1 MASPLNALHMK
12 ASDSC
17 KNQVT
22 LEFCMKINEKRRNK
36 MIPNKITTITLLLV
50 FAGLGPIPGAYA
62 DDQRARVIMEKVDA
76 RDDGDNQT
84 ADMEMI
90 LIDKRG
96 SQRVRKIATFSKDK
110 DADELRLMFFQHP
123 ADVKDT
129 SFLTYDYDDPD
140 KDDDQWLY
148 LPALRKTKRIASS
161 DKSGSF
167 MGSDLNYS
175 DMTDRN
181 LADYDFTLKK
191 EMEVKGVK
199 TWLIES
205 IPRSKKVIK
214 ETGYKKSLII
224 VRQDNYVVI
233 RAVNWVKDGG
243 YLKYVDVR
251 RLQRIDG
258 IWVATETHV
267 TKKKDKKT
275 VHKTILKL
283 NNVKF
288 NQKLDYALFTVR
300 RMEKGL

>member
-1 MASPLNALHMK
+1 MRTNKKIGKDPTANKALTCLLSL
-12 ASDSC
+12 AA
-17 KNQVT
+17 
-22 LEFCMKINEKRRNK
+22 LI
-36 MIPNKITTITLLLV
+36 LLV
-50 FAGLGPIPGAYA
+50 ALTPSLGWC
-62 DDQRARVIMEKVDA
+62 DDPAARAIMEKVDA

-84 ADMEMI
+84 SDMEMI

-96 SQRVRKIATFSKDK
+96 KKRVRRLGIFSKDK
-110 DADELRLMFFQHP
+110 GEDTLRLMFFLEP

-129 SFLTYDYDDPD
+129 AFLTWDYDDPD

-181 LADYDFTLKK
+181 LEDYDFTLKK

-214 ETGYKKSLII
+214 ETGYKKSLIF

-251 RLQRIDG
+251 RLELIDG

-267 TKKKDKKT
+267 TKKKNKKT
-275 VHKTILKL
+275 AHKTILRL

-288 NQKLDYALFTVR
+288 NQELDYEMFTVR